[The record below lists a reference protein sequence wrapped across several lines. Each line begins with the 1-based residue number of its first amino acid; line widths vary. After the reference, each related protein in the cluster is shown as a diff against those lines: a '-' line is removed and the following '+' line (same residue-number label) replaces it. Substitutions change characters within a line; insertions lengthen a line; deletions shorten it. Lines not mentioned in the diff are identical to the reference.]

1 MKKEIEKHLVSK
13 LLCNLKDFPDLLKNS
28 DKHIILGMTDSQIQ
42 NVKKYALD
50 HNLLKETAKSI
61 YCITKQAESYIKKYP
76 YCSWISSE
84 YPKRPDINFEYLK
97 YEKCPASLTK
107 SIKSI
112 CRILMNEEQLKQ
124 NSIEECIIKEI
135 LSTSTSFKAINSEIA
150 DIITNKKERVTVS
163 YLINKFQEK
172 PYGLTASIIR
182 ILLCDFLISKKNQIA
197 FFENN
202 QFILKTD
209 SVMFER
215 MFAVPEKFELQ
226 FVEPIDMPIIAEISK
241 VILPYETNN
250 ILEVTKGLLYLI
262 KNSDKFTLHTE
273 NINIKTIKFRNAILN
288 AKDPVRLFYRDI
300 PKILCN
306 KILCQCD
313 NELVQIISD
322 TVDELKN
329 CYSRL
334 INHLLRYVLKEFKAK
349 RRKELTCRLNDVKEF
364 FSNPAFNV
372 ILEFLD
378 DKNNTDIRFIEKFAA
393 YLNQKRVPK
402 DWCDMDVADFKLK
415 VKDIAYRFIL
425 IESSAKST
433 LDKPDLKVQK
443 IFDEIKRLNK
453 NQQNTLLRQAANL

>member
-1 MKKEIEKHLVSK
+1 MKKEIEKQLVSK
-13 LLCNLKDFPDLLKNS
+13 FLCNLKDSPDLLKNS
-28 DKHIILGMTDSQIQ
+28 DKHVILGMTDSQIQ

-50 HNLLKETAKSI
+50 HNLLKESAKSI
-61 YCITKQAESYIKKYP
+61 YCITKQAESFIKKHP

-84 YPKRPDINFEYLK
+84 YPKRPDVNVEYLK
-97 YEKCPASLTK
+97 YEKCPAALTR

-135 LSTSTSFKAINSEIA
+135 LLTSTSFKAINSEIA
-150 DIITNKKERVTVS
+150 DIIINKKERVTVS

-202 QFILKTD
+202 QFILKID

-241 VILPYETNN
+241 VILPFETNN
-250 ILEVTKGLLYLI
+250 ILEVTKGMLYLI
-262 KNSDKFTLHTE
+262 KNSNKFTLHTE
-273 NINIKTIKFRNAILN
+273 NINPKTVKFRNTILN
-288 AKDPVRLFYRDI
+288 AKDPIRLFYVDI
-300 PKILCN
+300 PKIFCS
-306 KILCQCD
+306 KILCRCD
-313 NELVQIISD
+313 NELAQCILDSIE
-322 TVDELKN
+322 ELQN
-329 CYSRL
+329 CYNKL
-334 INHLLRYVLKEFKAK
+334 IKHLLRYVLKEFKAK
-349 RRKELTCRLNDVKEF
+349 NRKDLSNRFHNVKEF
-364 FSNPAFNV
+364 FTNSAFSV

-378 DKNNTDIRFIEKFAA
+378 DDNNTDKRFIEKFAA
-393 YLNQKRVPK
+393 YINKKRVPK
-402 DWCDMDVADFKLK
+402 DWCDIDVADFKLN
-415 VKDIAYRFIL
+415 VKDIAYKFIL

-443 IFDEIKRLNK
+443 IIDEIKRLNK
-453 NQQNTLLRQAANL
+453 IQQNTLLRQAANL